1 MLTIVNN
8 GTGNL
13 NAFVNIYERNNIPI
27 KIANS
32 PNELSEA
39 NKLILPGVSSFDKSM
54 ESLNKSGM
62 RKCLDYL
69 VLEKNL
75 PILGVCVGL
84 QIMAKSSEEGK
95 QYGLGWIDARVEKIN
110 FKNLNY
116 TAKEFLPVPHLGWN
130 KVFIKKKSSLFDKI
144 NDYFFY
150 FLHSYYIN
158 NLETSSTLTQ
168 TLYGKNFISS
178 INIKNI
184 YGVQFHPEKSHKS
197 GEKLL
202 LNFANL

>member
-1 MLTIVNN
+1 MLTLVNN

-13 NAFVNIYERNNIPI
+13 DAFVNIYKRNNIPI

-32 PNELSEA
+32 ANELSDA
-39 NKLILPGVSSFDKSM
+39 NKLILPGVSSFDKSL

-62 RKCLDYL
+62 RNCLDYL
-69 VLEKNL
+69 VLEKEV

-84 QIMAKSSEEGK
+84 QIMAKSSHEGK
-95 QYGLGWIDARVEKIN
+95 LPGLGWIDGRVEKIN
-110 FKNLNY
+110 YKIMDLRS
-116 TAKEFLPVPHLGWN
+116 KDFLPVPHLGWN
-130 KVFIKKKSSLFDKI
+130 KVFLKKESYLFDKI
-144 NDYFFY
+144 EDLYFY
-150 FLHSYYIN
+150 FLHSYCIYD
-158 NLETSSTLTQ
+158 LETSLTLTQ
-168 TLYGKNFISS
+168 TFYGKNFISS
-178 INIKNI
+178 IHIKNI

>member
-13 NAFVNIYERNNIPI
+13 DAFVNIYERNNIHI
-27 KIANS
+27 NIANS
-32 PNELSEA
+32 ANELSDA

-54 ESLNKSGM
+54 DSLNKSGM
-62 RKCLDYL
+62 RNCLDYL
-69 VLEKNL
+69 VIEKEV

-84 QIMAKSSEEGK
+84 QIMANSSDEGK
-95 QYGLGWIDARVEKIN
+95 ETGLGWIDARVEKIN
-110 FKNLNY
+110 FKNKNF
-116 TAKEFLPVPHLGWN
+116 KSKDFLPVPHLGWN
-130 KVFIKKKSSLFDKI
+130 KVLLKKESSLFDGI
-144 NDYFFY
+144 NDFYFY
-150 FLHSYYIN
+150 FLHSYSIN
-158 NLETSSTLTQ
+158 YLERSLTLTE
-168 TLYGKNFISS
+168 TFYGKNFISS
-178 INIKNI
+178 IHFNNI